1 MVLPHNGKSSLKN
14 IYTFT
19 DSTEFSF
26 DLKFKD
32 NSSSYLRF
40 YIDGV
45 EKYSTRW
52 RYGEHN
58 NIFKTY
64 TNPILPAGTYE
75 FEWELEKHYSDW
87 NAYIWLDN
95 LTH

>member
-1 MVLPHNGKSSLKN
+1 MVLPHNGKSILKKK
-14 IYTFT
+14 YTFT

-40 YIDGV
+40 YIDWL
-45 EKYSTRW
+45 EKYTTRW

-58 NIFKTY
+58 NVFKTY

-75 FEWELEKHYSDW
+75 FEWVLEKHYSDW